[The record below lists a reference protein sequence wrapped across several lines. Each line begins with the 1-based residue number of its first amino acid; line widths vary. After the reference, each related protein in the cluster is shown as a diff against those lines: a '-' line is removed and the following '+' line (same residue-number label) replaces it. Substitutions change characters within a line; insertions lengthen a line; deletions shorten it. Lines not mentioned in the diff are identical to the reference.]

1 MNIEN
6 ELKFIPK
13 ENITRKQ
20 VIEILRKLG
29 ISVLE
34 GGKIVHQE
42 DTYFDDKAGTL
53 EKSGGSFRIRR
64 KSDKIQV
71 TYKIPV
77 DSNTEYKQRKEYE
90 ITVSKEHIRNISM
103 ELAMGLLQQEYP
115 ELTFPENMTKILT
128 VINDRNKTNLT
139 CQDGTILEMAFD
151 TLRGKD
157 EYGETYD
164 IHPEI
169 EFETISGNPN
179 NLANIY
185 EAIANELNGEVQINT
200 LSKYARTKRE
210 INEKKK
216 LGETTACA
224 IFVEILNSTEF
235 NKLSQK
241 GQILHRYD
249 KPTLTNLDNF
259 RDFDYLV
266 KTIESIKNGE
276 YVYSIPRE
284 IAEKPEIA
292 ELLRSVNYQVKDSI
306 SLEEMTCLLLSDV
319 KYKVADEVLADF
331 LNKNYYGLDH
341 AITNRLSHSQQVM
354 LASGLV
360 AKSSEVGAS
369 LEERLTCMMTAL
381 SHDIGHVPMSHTL
394 ERTLYKIDGLFSH
407 EINGKKTIERICEES
422 KERIITN
429 IKKFFP
435 NISEQEIQDIKE
447 SKMFEIQDGISN
459 HSRKGSDHRTEGI
472 NNQAA
477 RAADKICYSA
487 SDVCDLIKHAQTI
500 LGEQLT
506 VIGEEWASQAV
517 LEICDKN
524 QDLAKTVREALEE
537 NIIMPF
543 REGNYGRVVVNAIN
557 SIERNEQGDTVYYDV
572 NPKMWKF
579 IEKLIERVKDVREN
593 MGIEQAKT
601 EMSKVAVR
609 FIIEELYKEC
619 VANNGN
625 TDVAWDN
632 LLSNITRMGEL
643 DILEYLRTTSQTI
656 LIDELKNKESITNE
670 DKSKIIAA
678 ISERA
683 YGISMIQGK
692 TTEEASKSVE
702 EIRKA
707 LQQLP
712 PKQVLEYFERYQA
725 LKDIPIEPIIDQLHG
740 RADVQLK
747 IKPDANVSIH
757 GICRDLKIDS
767 NGGSAFKTILDQYYR
782 VNIKGLSGTIARVRQ
797 VNEELLKTVTV
808 KVPIEKNVSERVRKQ
823 YTVSCS
829 ADLTIDEMMQVLMRE
844 NPGLEV
850 SLQAPNPYETLNISR
865 TEFTR
870 YYGPERVIFVEDTF
884 KGKNGEIMQE
894 IEIRCPDNPQI
905 VAKIKGKLRK
915 KYEKNF
921 VKKLKIERVR
931 RKW

>member
-1 MNIEN
+1 M
-6 ELKFIPK
+6 
-13 ENITRKQ
+13 
-20 VIEILRKLG
+20 
-29 ISVLE
+29 
-34 GGKIVHQE
+34 
-42 DTYFDDKAGTL
+42 
-53 EKSGGSFRIRR
+53 
-64 KSDKIQV
+64 
-71 TYKIPV
+71 
-77 DSNTEYKQRKEYE
+77 
-90 ITVSKEHIRNISM
+90 
-103 ELAMGLLQQEYP
+103 
-115 ELTFPENMTKILT
+115 
-128 VINDRNKTNLT
+128 
-139 CQDGTILEMAFD
+139 
-151 TLRGKD
+151 
-157 EYGETYD
+157 
-164 IHPEI
+164 
-169 EFETISGNPN
+169 
-179 NLANIY
+179 
-185 EAIANELNGEVQINT
+185 
-200 LSKYARTKRE
+200 
-210 INEKKK
+210 
-216 LGETTACA
+216 
-224 IFVEILNSTEF
+224 
-235 NKLSQK
+235 
-241 GQILHRYD
+241 
-249 KPTLTNLDNF
+249 
-259 RDFDYLV
+259 
-266 KTIESIKNGE
+266 
-276 YVYSIPRE
+276 
-284 IAEKPEIA
+284 
-292 ELLRSVNYQVKDSI
+292 KDSI